1 MAILHV
7 AIVSLLFAL
16 LELASAPA
24 LAQAQPA
31 TNEVPARTGRRV
43 PLPDV
48 APPGEVRVGIF
59 LYSVQQIDIA
69 KHAFRVSFNVWWRYH
84 GDSFDPY
91 AALQVV
97 NAQSMTVVQEDR
109 RTLPNGDNY
118 VVARVDATVEQLLD
132 SSAFPFDRHRLRV
145 EIESPY
151 EDDYLR
157 YVVDTKDSLLDP
169 EVYSP
174 GWRITDFAM
183 HVESK
188 RYPTDF
194 GLHERTND
202 RYSRAVIEVSAE
214 HLGWGLVIDYFV
226 GFITC
231 VLICLLGYLVHPR
244 LLQTRTTMIGTAVF
258 AAVGNKYV
266 VNSLT
271 DASFGSRPV
280 NIVVV
285 ASFLMVLTLLLTSI
299 ACERMIEAGQ
309 SDRAVRINRKVGV
322 VATFGCVLV
331 TLYVARIAIS
341 G

>member
-1 MAILHV
+1 MAICRVVFMFLAV
-7 AIVSLLFAL
+7 AM
-16 LELASAPA
+16 LEFTSAST
-24 LAQAQPA
+24 LAQTQSTTA
-31 TNEVPARTGRRV
+31 ESPARAGRRV
-43 PLPDV
+43 PLPTA
-48 APPGEVRVGIF
+48 APPGEVHVGIF
-59 LYSVQQIDIA
+59 MYSVQQLDIA
-69 KHAFRVSFNVWWRYH
+69 KHSFRVAFNIWWRYH
-84 GDSFDPY
+84 GDTFDPI

-97 NAQSMTVVQEDR
+97 NAQSMTVVEEDR
-109 RTLPNGDNY
+109 RKLPNGDNY
-118 VVARVDATVEQLLD
+118 VVARVEATIEQLLD
-132 SSAFPFDRHRLRV
+132 TSAFPFDRHRLRV

-214 HLGWGLVIDYFV
+214 HRGWGLVIDYFI
-226 GFITC
+226 GFIAC
-231 VLICLLGYLVHPR
+231 VLICLLGYLVNPR

-271 DASFGSRPV
+271 DTSFGSRPV

-285 ASFLMVLTLLLTSI
+285 TSFLMVLTMLLTSI
-299 ACERMIEAGQ
+299 ACERMIEAGHT
-309 SDRAVRINRKVGV
+309 DRAVRINRNVGV
-322 VATFGCVLV
+322 AATLGCIMV
-331 TLYVARIAIS
+331 TLYVARIAVA